1 MKRTGQ
7 ASAPRSTPSGRADAD
22 GNRSRIDLRLVPSA
36 TLTWAVSLSA
46 PFLPS
51 SWIVAL
57 CAGLCVVAGLLLG
70 GRRQRIP
77 QIRHTARRHPEP
89 RRTEA
94 RGTGN
99 PRSRSRTLPATLAV
113 ACLFG
118 AAVAAHAAVDAGPRQ
133 DGPVA
138 DAAASRGS
146 VVIHVL
152 IVGEPRE
159 LGTDSRGSGRWAV
172 PAEVID
178 IAIDGQLIRSRTRI
192 LLTGGQGWDQVA
204 TGDQIRTAG
213 KLKVAKAGQL
223 EAGVLAAAT
232 PPMKP
237 DARHDLNAQHR
248 PEAQHNPDAQPRPE
262 TEGVMPA
269 GPAQLKKQF
278 ASAAEWLQGDAAG
291 LLPGMVTGDT
301 TGLDESLEAAMKTT
315 GTTHLTAVSG
325 ANCSLILGGLV
336 LLARS
341 FRLARGVA
349 AIVALGGLAAFV
361 MMVGPDASVLRAA
374 VMGAIGLAALS
385 GGRRGR
391 SLGFLCLA
399 VTGLLILDPSLGTS
413 IGFLLSVLAT
423 LGIVLLAR
431 PIASWAPAWLPSWL
445 ASAVAVPLAAQL
457 LCSPVIVALQP
468 QFSSYSL
475 LTNVVAAPFVPPV
488 TILGTIAVPI
498 VPLVPWLAAIPIA
511 IAGASAGMVAVI
523 ARFFAG
529 LPGAALP
536 WPEGLTGIATML
548 LWSVVTI
555 LLVWLVLHPA
565 WTGHIVLALHRRLL
579 LLMKAA
585 ESTVRRRWAKWHSGG
600 SRTPRYRA
608 GALADTA
615 LDAERGRL
623 EFCKNLSGRTQ
634 HWLLPRS
641 PRLKPPRP
649 TPSAGGTLPRPP

>member
-1 MKRTGQ
+1 MG
-7 ASAPRSTPSGRADAD
+7 
-22 GNRSRIDLRLVPSA
+22 GNS
-36 TLTWAVSLSA
+36 
-46 PFLPS
+46 
-51 SWIVAL
+51 
-57 CAGLCVVAGLLLG
+57 
-70 GRRQRIP
+70 
-77 QIRHTARRHPEP
+77 
-89 RRTEA
+89 
-94 RGTGN
+94 
-99 PRSRSRTLPATLAV
+99 RSRSRTLAATLAV

-118 AAVAAHAAVDAGPRQ
+118 AAVAAHAAMDAGPRQ

-138 DAAASRGS
+138 EAAASRDS
-146 VVIHVL
+146 VIIHVL

-159 LGTDSRGSGRWAV
+159 LGTGSRGSGRWAV
-172 PAEVID
+172 PAEVMD
-178 IAIDGQLIRSRTRI
+178 IATDGQLIRSRTRI

-204 TGDQIRTAG
+204 MGDEIRTAG
-213 KLKVAKAGQL
+213 KLKQAKAGQL

-237 DARHDLNAQHR
+237 DGRHDLDAQHR
-248 PEAQHNPDAQPRPE
+248 PNAQPRLE
-262 TEGVMPA
+262 TEGVMPG
-269 GPAQLKKQF
+269 GPAQLRKQF

-301 TGLDESLEAAMKTT
+301 SGLDEGLEAAMKTT

-341 FRLARGVA
+341 LRLPRSGA
-349 AIVALGGLAAFV
+349 AIVALVGLAAFV

-374 VMGAIGLAALS
+374 VMGAIGLTALS

-399 VTGLLILDPSLGTS
+399 ISSLLILDPSLGMS
-413 IGFLLSVLAT
+413 VGFLLSVLAT
-423 LGIVLLAR
+423 LGIVLLAS
-431 PIASWAPAWLPSWL
+431 PIASWAPAWLPSWI
-445 ASAVAVPLAAQL
+445 ASAIAVPLSAQL

-475 LTNVVAAPFVPPV
+475 LTNVAAAAFVPPV

-498 VPLVPWLAAIPIA
+498 VPLVPWLAAIPMA
-511 IAGASAGMVAVI
+511 IAGANAGMVAVI

-536 WPEGLTGIATML
+536 WPEGLAGIATML

-565 WTGHIVLALHRRLL
+565 WTGHTVLALHRRLL

-585 ESTVRRRWAKWHSGG
+585 ESTVRRRWAKRHSGA
-600 SRTPRYRA
+600 P
-608 GALADTA
+608 
-615 LDAERGRL
+615 GRPAV
-623 EFCKNLSGRTQ
+623 G
-634 HWLLPRS
+634 
-641 PRLKPPRP
+641 PRP
-649 TPSAGGTLPRPP
+649 WRKLRRTLDVGDWD